1 MKTAILFDIDG
12 TLLYAK
18 GLGRPAFAEAFR
30 EAYGIPANFDKVSFV
45 GATDTAVVRAMAA
58 HHGILSTPKQEE
70 HFFIELSHRL
80 GTALKET
87 PPFVYPGVDKLLN
100 ALCER
105 GYVLG
110 VVTGNIRATAWA
122 KLLTANLAHYFTF
135 GAYGCDHSNRNT
147 IATIAQARAK
157 HFNAQACLLVG
168 DTEKDIQ
175 AAHTLQLPALT
186 VTASGWVEAQT
197 LLNAGAD
204 ACLPSF
210 DPLEQTLQTIETLI
224 HASSHFTHSF

>member
-1 MKTAILFDIDG
+1 MKPAILFDIDG

-30 EAYGIPANFDKVSFV
+30 EAYGVAADFDHVSFV
-45 GATDTAVVRAMAA
+45 GATDTAVVRAMAD

-80 GTALKET
+80 GDALKRT
-87 PPFVYPGVDKLLN
+87 PPLVYPGVDKLLN

-122 KLLTANLAHYFTF
+122 KLLTANLAQYFTF
-135 GAYGCDHSNRNT
+135 GAYGCDHPDRNT

-157 HFNAQACLLVG
+157 QFNADAVLLVG
-168 DTEKDIQ
+168 DTVKDIQ
-175 AAHTLQLPALT
+175 AAHTLHLPALT
-186 VTASGWVEAQT
+186 VTASGWVESQT
-197 LLNAGAD
+197 LLEAGAE

-210 DPLEQTLQTIETLI
+210 DPLDRTLQTIEDLR
-224 HASSHFTHSF
+224 HASARSLR